1 MGGKVQRMPPYILC
15 IVSEYGSRAPLRG
28 PGMTVFYSEHDPGS
42 TIAVRDD
49 EWLLGISR
57 HGLR

>member
-15 IVSEYGSRAPLRG
+15 IVGGYGSRAPLRG
-28 PGMTVFYSEHDPGS
+28 PGMTALFSSYDPGS
-42 TIAVRDD
+42 AVAVRDD

-57 HGLR
+57 HGFR